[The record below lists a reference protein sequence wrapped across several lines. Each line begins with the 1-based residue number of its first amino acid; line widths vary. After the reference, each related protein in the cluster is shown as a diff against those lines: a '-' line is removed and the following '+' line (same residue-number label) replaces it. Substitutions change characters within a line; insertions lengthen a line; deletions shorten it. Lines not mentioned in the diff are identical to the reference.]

1 MKAKMNKWSGW
12 TNETR
17 PDILMALYR
26 HKLVESGFTI
36 RDESYC
42 FFEPYGFTALF
53 LLSESHFAIHTF
65 PEEKRPIWNYH
76 PALMCHLKNLSQT

>member
-36 RDESYC
+36 RDDLLL
-42 FFEPYGFTALF
+42 FRAIRLYGFISAFRKPFRNTHIPRRKKDLF
-53 LLSESHFAIHTF
+53 GIIIL
-65 PEEKRPIWNYH
+65 R
-76 PALMCHLKNLSQT
+76 